1 MNMLGWLG
9 GGASAPLVIGLL
21 AERFGLGLAISSAA
35 LIYLAAGILLALAA
49 LVFVPRDHDRIISS

>member
-21 AERFGLGLAISSAA
+21 AESYGLGLAISSAA
-35 LIYLAAGILLALAA
+35 LIYVAAGILLLIAA
-49 LVFVPRDHDRIISS
+49 LVSTSRKIIPAQ

>member
-1 MNMLGWLG
+1 
-9 GGASAPLVIGLL
+9 LVIGLL

-49 LVFVPRDHDRIISS
+49 LVFVPRDHDRIIYS